1 MATGEGFAG
10 WGKKAWRD
18 GKFAESADFYRR
30 AAEVFDASGE
40 FMRGAHAGRH
50 QAEALLKAGD
60 AAGASDCI
68 LEIVRF
74 YRAQEVQG
82 QEVGRLEMA
91 NALRVAGLAEE
102 ARGHTKAA
110 GEYWTE
116 ARAGYLAE
124 GVEAGVAECDV
135 RLKAIQGEV

>member
-10 WGKKAWRD
+10 WAKKAWRD

-30 AAEVFDASGE
+30 SAEVFDASGD
-40 FMRGAHAGRH
+40 FVRGAYAARH

-74 YRAQEVQG
+74 YRAQERQG
-82 QEVGRLEMA
+82 QDVGRLEMA
-91 NALRVAGLAEE
+91 NALRVAGLVEE
-102 ARGHTKAA
+102 ARGNLKDAE
-110 GEYWTE
+110 GYWGE
-116 ARAGYLAE
+116 ARVGYLAE
-124 GVEAGVAECDV
+124 GVEAGVEECDV
-135 RLKAIQGEV
+135 RVKII